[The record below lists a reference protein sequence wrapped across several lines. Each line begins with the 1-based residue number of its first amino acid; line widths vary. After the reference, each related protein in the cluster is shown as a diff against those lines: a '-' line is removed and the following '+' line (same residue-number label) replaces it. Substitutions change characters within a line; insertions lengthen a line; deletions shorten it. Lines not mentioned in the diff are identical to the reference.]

1 MADDSDDLLDYY
13 QRELSYLRHQGA
25 EFAQHYPRVAARLDY
40 AGAESPDPHVERML
54 ESFAFLTARIQR
66 RLDSEFPEIP
76 AALLGVLYPHLTA
89 PVPSMAIAQVQVDP
103 GQARAATGFTIPRHT
118 QLHAETSDGLP
129 CRFQTCYPVT
139 LWPIEVAAAA
149 IRPAADFPFLDR
161 RNDVAAVLRLTLRGM
176 GRLSFA
182 DLAPTRLRLHLN
194 ADPITGGTLYELL
207 LNQVREIAIRPGGHK
222 LPARTLPATCIRPV
236 GFLPAEDVLPWPNH
250 AHAAYRLV
258 QEYFVFPAKFLF
270 LDLEGLGDFGGGAE
284 VELLFLLAE
293 PPRRPLTSD
302 AGLFRLNCTPIINLF
317 RRTTE
322 PIRLDQT
329 QVDYR
334 LAPDNHR
341 ERSTEIHSIL
351 KVSASSAFEDDSTA
365 FQPFYSFEHGG
376 HKGGSTPGEGPPGGA
391 AVGRSQA
398 RAFWLARRQPTGRAD
413 LPGSDMI
420 LSFLDL
426 DFKPTRPATRVVFA
440 HTLCTNRG
448 VAAQM
453 PVGARLNI
461 EVDAPLSAIL
471 CLSKPTRQLAPPFGG
486 EMLWRLVSHLSLNR
500 LSLAGARAGDQA
512 GLTALREILCLYAA
526 YDDATVRSQ
535 LAGLA
540 ALACRDVVRRIGTE
554 AWRGFCRGTEVR
566 LELDEE
572 GFVGGHPFLLA
583 AVLNRFFGLYA
594 AVNSFTQLVLTSR
607 QRHGVWKTW
616 EPLAGDRAV
625 L

>member
-1 MADDSDDLLDYY
+1 MTDGCDDLLDYY

-25 EFAQHYPRVAARLDY
+25 EFAQHYPRVAARLDLS
-40 AGAESPDPHVERML
+40 GTDSPDPHVERVL

-89 PVPSMAIAQVQVDP
+89 PVPSMAIAQIQVDP
-103 GQARAATGFTIPRHT
+103 GQARAATGFTIPDNT
-118 QLHAETSDGLP
+118 QLHAEAIDGLP
-129 CRFQTCYPVT
+129 CRFRTCYPVT

-161 RNDVAAVLRLTLRGM
+161 RSDVAAVLRLTLRGM
-176 GRLSFA
+176 GRLTFA
-182 DLAPTRLRLHLN
+182 DLTPGCLRLHLN
-194 ADPITGGTLYELL
+194 ADPIAGGTLYELL
-207 LNQVREIAIRPGGHK
+207 LNQVREVAIRPAGRP
-222 LPARTLPATCIRPV
+222 LPARTLPASHIRPV
-236 GFLPAEDVLPWPNH
+236 GFLPAEDVLPWPRH
-250 AHAAYRLV
+250 AHAAYRLI
-258 QEYFVFPAKFLF
+258 QEYFVFPEKFLF
-270 LDLEGLGDFGGGAE
+270 LDVDGLGDFGDGTE
-284 VELLFLLAE
+284 VDLLFLLAE
-293 PPRRPLTSD
+293 PPRRPLTID

-317 RRTTE
+317 RRTSE

-334 LAPDNHR
+334 LSPDSHR

-351 KVSASSAFEDDSTA
+351 KVSASSSFEDDSTV
-365 FQPFYSFEHGG
+365 FQPFYSFEHGN
-376 HKGGSTPGEGPPGGA
+376 SQGA
-391 AVGRSQA
+391 APNGRS
-398 RAFWLARRQPTGRAD
+398 FWMARRQPTGRAD

-426 DFKPTRPATRVVFA
+426 DFKPTRPPTRVVFA

-448 VAAQM
+448 VAAQI
-453 PVGARLNI
+453 PVGTRLNI
-461 EVDAPLSAIL
+461 EVDAPLSAIV
-471 CLSKPTRQLAPPFGG
+471 CLSKPTRQLEPPFGG
-486 EMLWRLVSHLSLNR
+486 ETLWRLVSHLSLNR
-500 LSLAGARAGDQA
+500 LSLAGDEA
-512 GLTALREILCLYAA
+512 GLAALREILCLYAA

-535 LAGLA
+535 LAGLTG
-540 ALACRDVVRRIGTE
+540 LACRHVVRRIGSD

-566 LELDEE
+566 LELDED

-583 AVLNRFFGLYA
+583 SVLNRFFGLYA